1 MADLTASANLRFMGE
16 VFTEEWVL
24 DNSAA
29 QSVYK
34 GQPMIIDQSEDTVY
48 LRGFVDAT
56 TVAATDIFVGIAA
69 EDKTVATTDT
79 ETANK
84 IKVFV
89 EPTIVGFKSAV
100 FSDADVGDTVYMS
113 DSATLSATAGDNP
126 MIGKLIRVLDGYAFV
141 ACHPPPSAPGHKE
154 ITND

>member
-1 MADLTASANLRFMGE
+1 MADLTASANLRFLGE
-16 VFTEEWVL
+16 IATEEWVL

-56 TVAATDIFVGIAA
+56 TVAVTDIFVGIAA

-84 IKVFV
+84 IKVYV

-113 DSATLSATAGDNP
+113 DSGTLSSTAADNP

-141 ACHPPPSAPGHKE
+141 RLSSPTICTGA
-154 ITND
+154 